1 MAGTGGVPTIFPTI
15 LYDDA
20 KAAIRVLT
28 EALGFTEEAVYEGD
42 DGSVLHAELSCGNG
56 RVMLGSRG
64 RGGVFAEAM
73 AGGGPAGVYV
83 VVDEVDAHHARAVEH
98 GVEILHAAGRPGLRL
113 PRLHGAGR
121 RGQRL
126 ELRSVRPGVLGLRPP
141 GRRGHTPPVCT
152 WKAARRTALAR
163 AGSGWAAARAT
174 STWTVRGCPTALTS
188 SRSAGTVPW
197 TAESR

>member
-28 EALGFTEEAVYEGD
+28 EALGFTAEAVYEGD

-73 AGGGPAGVYV
+73 AAGGPAGVYV

-98 GVEILHAAGRPGLRL
+98 GVEILVPPTDQDYGCRDYMARDAEGNVWSFGTYAPG
-113 PRLHGAGR
+113 
-121 RGQRL
+121 
-126 ELRSVRPGVLGLRPP
+126 S
-141 GRRGHTPPVCT
+141 
-152 WKAARRTALAR
+152 
-163 AGSGWAAARAT
+163 SG
-174 STWTVRGCPTALTS
+174 
-188 SRSAGTVPW
+188 
-197 TAESR
+197 